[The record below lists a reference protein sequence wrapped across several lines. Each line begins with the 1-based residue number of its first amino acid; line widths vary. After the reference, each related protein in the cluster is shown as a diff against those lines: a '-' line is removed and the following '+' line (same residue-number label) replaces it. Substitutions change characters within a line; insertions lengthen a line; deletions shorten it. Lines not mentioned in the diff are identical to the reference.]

1 MKTVPHLHLDY
12 SANLEDALDMA
23 ALCEALRAEAAAIE
37 AFPTP
42 GIRVRASRVDHYAI
56 ADGDPKHGFIDL
68 SVRLRQ
74 GRPDDVKRDAINRL
88 FDRMRAFAEPALAT
102 RSIALS
108 AELRDIDADL
118 SPKFGTIRDHLKGG
132 A

>member
-1 MKTVPHLHLDY
+1 MPHLHLDY
-12 SANLEDALDMA
+12 SANLDAAIDMGA
-23 ALCEALRAEAAAIE
+23 VCEALRAEASRIE
-37 AFPTP
+37 AFPMP
-42 GIRVRASRVDHYAI
+42 GIRVRATRVDHYAI

-68 SVRLRQ
+68 KVRLRA
-74 GRPDDVKRDAINRL
+74 GRPEAVKRDAIERL
-88 FDRMRAFAEPALAT
+88 FEALKEAVAPALAT

-118 SPKFGTIRDHLKGG
+118 APKAGTIRDHLEAG